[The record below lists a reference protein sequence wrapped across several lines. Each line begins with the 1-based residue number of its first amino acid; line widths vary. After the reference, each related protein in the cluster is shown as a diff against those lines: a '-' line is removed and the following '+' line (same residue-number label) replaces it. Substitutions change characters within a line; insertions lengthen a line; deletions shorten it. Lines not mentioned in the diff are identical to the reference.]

1 MSFPDFEKLFIM
13 YCDASETGLGAVCQ
27 NQDEKLKVTLTPAEK
42 NYHLHSGKLEF
53 LALKWA
59 ITDRFHDYLLYSSPF
74 DVYTNNNPLTY
85 VLTTA
90 KLNAT
95 GLKWVDDLAD
105 FKFKIHYHS
114 GIKNKNVDCLSRHP
128 LHKIEQ
134 LQKDSDMVINSDNI
148 SLCSL
153 GTSTHNNSH
162 IDINVLQLN
171 SVDKITLVRTEQ
183 LTESQLNGDYI
194 KPVYQF
200 VNLVNKNGKRFVT
213 KINY

>member
-1 MSFPDFEKLFIM
+1 MSCPDFEKLFIV
-13 YCDASETGLGAVCQ
+13 YCDTSETGLGAVCQ
-27 NQDEKLKVTLTPAEK
+27 YQDEKLKVTLTPAEK
-42 NYHLHSGKLEF
+42 NYYLHSGKLEF

-59 ITDRFHDYLLYSSPF
+59 ITDRFCDYLLYGSPF

-90 KLNAT
+90 KLNTT
-95 GLKWVDDLAD
+95 GLIWVADLANY
-105 FKFKIHYHS
+105 KFKIHYHS
-114 GIKNKNVDCLSRHP
+114 VIKNKNVDCLSRHP
-128 LHKIEQ
+128 LHEIEQ
-134 LQKDSDMVINSDNI
+134 FQKDSDVIINSDNI

-171 SVDKITLVRTEQ
+171 SVDNITLVRTEQ
-183 LTESQLNGDYI
+183 LIESQLNGDYI